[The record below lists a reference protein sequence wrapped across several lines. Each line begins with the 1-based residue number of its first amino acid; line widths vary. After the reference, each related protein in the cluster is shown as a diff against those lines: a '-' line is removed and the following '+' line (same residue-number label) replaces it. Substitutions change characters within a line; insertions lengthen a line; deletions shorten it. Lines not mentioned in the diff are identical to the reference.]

1 VYAISQ
7 AKSLG
12 LSNAHAFYGYRSL
25 QIFIIFKNIF
35 STRSSSIKRIISAQ
49 AANVWIAQQIFNN
62 NPTLSQYTD
71 FLAIAPYYD
80 CGNIGTQ
87 VNSASILANSNG
99 NDDLIINWCNSNIS

>member
-1 VYAISQ
+1 LYAISQ

-25 QIFIIFKNIF
+25 QIFKIFKTIF
-35 STRSSSIKRIISAQ
+35 NTSSSSIKCIISAQ
-49 AANVWIAQQIFNN
+49 AVNVWTAQQIFNN
-62 NPTLSQYTD
+62 NPELSKYTD

-99 NDDLIINWCNSNIS
+99 NDDLIINWCNSNMS